1 MKISA
6 LCKLIEESL
15 ISGKYPLSS
24 EIEKQMSQRVK
35 ISNKSSTDSL
45 KDEIIIIETKL
56 DDFYVINN
64 YSSNLTH
71 LPGLIEMDSLDSFK
85 MLSRR
90 VNRINT
96 NGLDEV
102 TFQKNSPA

>member
-15 ISGKYPLSS
+15 HSGKYPLSS
-24 EIEKQMSQRVK
+24 EIEKQLSQRVQ
-35 ISNKSSTDSL
+35 ISNISSTDSL
-45 KDEIIIIETKL
+45 KDESIIIETKL

-85 MLSRR
+85 ILSRR
-90 VNRINT
+90 VNRINK
-96 NGLDEV
+96 NGPDEV
-102 TFQKNSPA
+102 TFKKTSTA